1 MPSTHAELFPSGHG
15 VRKREVSKRRL
26 MVNETLRDVPFFEH
40 VLRKTALDK
49 QVVNHPNTLLLMLFP
64 SIFALHIV

>member
-1 MPSTHAELFPSGHG
+1 
-15 VRKREVSKRRL
+15 

-49 QVVNHPNTLLLMLFP
+49 QVVNYPNTLLLMLFP